1 MDQIDVFKTDIEGEI
16 TDIKPNFYGKKIAI
30 SSSSGNVYIYQI
42 NQDKL
47 EFSNEFKA
55 HLGAVFKIGW
65 SNPKFGQMLITT
77 GFDRSVKIFTENHQG
92 NFDLMYEYNEYTNL
106 VNSLTISL
114 DSNTFIFISGSLD
127 GNIVIHEYKN
137 QNIENTKLY
146 AHDFGVSSIDFFK
159 NNNQQFITSGFD
171 NLVKIWKFS
180 NNLNTYKN
188 ILTIKDL
195 DTITRSVSC
204 KVNDFITCGDDG
216 ILYYWKK
223 NGESTWEKK
232 EIYSHNSSL
241 VKCEFNEEGNVICC
255 VGNDGVEKL
264 IKDKEI

>member
-1 MDQIDVFKTDIEGEI
+1 MEQIDTFKTDIEGEI
-16 TDIKPNFYGKKIAI
+16 TDIKPNYYGKKIAI
-30 SSSSGNVYIYQI
+30 STSSGNVYIYQI
-42 NQDKL
+42 IHDKL
-47 EFSNEFKA
+47 EFSTEFKA
-55 HLGAVFKIGW
+55 HLGAVFKVEW
-65 SNPKFGQMLITT
+65 SNPKFGIMLITT
-77 GFDRSVKIFTENHQG
+77 GFDRCVKIFTENYQG
-92 NFDLMYEYNEYTNL
+92 QFDLMYEYNEYTNL

-114 DSNTFIFISGSLD
+114 DSDKFIFISGSLD

-137 QNIENTKLY
+137 QQIENIKLY
-146 AHDFGVSSIDFFK
+146 AHDFGVTSISFFK
-159 NNNQQFITSGFD
+159 KNCQQFITSGFD

-180 NNLNTYKN
+180 NNLNSYKN
-188 ILTIKDL
+188 IFTVKDL

-223 NGESTWEKK
+223 NGEATWEKK
-232 EIYSHNSSL
+232 EIYSHNSPL

-255 VGNDGVEKL
+255 IGNDGVEKL

>member
-47 EFSNEFKA
+47 EFSNELKA

-146 AHDFGVSSIDFFK
+146 AHDFGVTSIDFFK
-159 NNNQQFITSGFD
+159 NNSQQFITSGFD

-195 DTITRSVSC
+195 DTITISVYC
-204 KVNDFITCGDDG
+204 KFNDFITFCYDC
-216 ILYYWKK
+216 ILYYFKK
-223 NGESTWEKK
+223 NGESTW
-232 EIYSHNSSL
+232 
-241 VKCEFNEEGNVICC
+241 
-255 VGNDGVEKL
+255 
-264 IKDKEI
+264 